1 MDSYR
6 TKTFNNSDIAKM
18 GIFVIYTAYWGG
30 IVADGEFKHYALD
43 KITRSTNEVVLNFDN
58 TNNEQS
64 PRTI

>member
-1 MDSYR
+1 
-6 TKTFNNSDIAKM
+6 M